1 VPGIVL
7 YQLLKTKNTLE
18 ILNTEII
25 SWESQKIEFLPFVGL
40 LFTLAA
46 AYRLAKFNIDE
57 RQTSSFIGLPTP
69 AASLVVLSL
78 PLILEFTSFEF
89 AATIIENKWF
99 IVLLT
104 LVLSF
109 LMNAEIPLFSLK
121 FKNFTW
127 KDNQLKFVFLMCTM
141 LLVIVFQF
149 VAIPLV
155 ILLYIFLSLFYK
167 ENKL

>member
-1 VPGIVL
+1 M
-7 YQLLKTKNTLE
+7 
-18 ILNTEII
+18 
-25 SWESQKIEFLPFVGL
+25 F
-40 LFTLAA
+40 
-46 AYRLAKFNIDE
+46 
-57 RQTSSFIGLPTP
+57 
-69 AASLVVLSL
+69 
-78 PLILEFTSFEF
+78 
-89 AATIIENKWF
+89 
-99 IVLLT
+99 T

-109 LMNAEIPLFSLK
+109 LMNAEISLFSLK

-141 LLVIVFQF
+141 LLVVVFQF